1 MKIRTSQIA
10 AVLIL
15 GAVIGY
21 LSARKYQT
29 EREIHLFD
37 CRMKELEKAVRVQGK
52 DVNSCFQIKRYRN

>member
-37 CRMKELEKAVRVQGK
+37 CRMKEW
-52 DVNSCFQIKRYRN
+52 KRQSEYRERM

>member
-21 LSARKYQT
+21 LSARMYQT

-37 CRMKELEKAVRVQGK
+37 CRMKEW
-52 DVNSCFQIKRYRN
+52 KRQSEYRERM

>member
-37 CRMKELEKAVRVQGK
+37 YRMKEW
-52 DVNSCFQIKRYRN
+52 KRQSEYRERM